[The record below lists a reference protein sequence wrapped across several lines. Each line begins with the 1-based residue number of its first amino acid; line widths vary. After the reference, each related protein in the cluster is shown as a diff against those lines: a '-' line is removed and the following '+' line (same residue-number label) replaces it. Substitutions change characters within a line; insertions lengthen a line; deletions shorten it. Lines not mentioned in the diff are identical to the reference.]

1 MQNIDGIDMELG
13 LAPIS
18 NVDNVLVNQAGGAR
32 NQGQYLTTYVSQK
45 LTNLFSLDS
54 NTVYSIVENTEYL
67 VISLTL
73 SYIYAKFLDKMFPIK
88 YNFSKEKLSLDVVLH
103 VFALALGFYFIPKAV
118 KVFPS
123 IFHTSIGFKA
133 YQTDAYSGTFVLIFL
148 SLFSF
153 ETLNTKLSMLMK
165 KFGVENFNSP
175 VNQSPGINKEKGRVD
190 NDNEVT
196 HKLVD
201 ENTRPSTKSSKQQ
214 LSQHQNQYPMNSSV
228 PTVSNFNHQQVAG
241 MNLQQQPTRERDDD
255 GSDLRKFLNQ
265 VNNQG
270 SPAQPQHQVHQQ
282 PTQQFT
288 PLSMGDMGS
297 GGMAPF

>member
-1 MQNIDGIDMELG
+1 MDNINGIEADLG
-13 LAPIS
+13 LSPIS
-18 NVDNVLVNQAGGAR
+18 NVDNVLINQAGGAR
-32 NQGQYLTTYVSQK
+32 NQGQYLSTYISQK
-45 LTNLFSLDS
+45 LNNLFSLDS

-67 VISLTL
+67 VLSLAL
-73 SYIYAKFLDKMFPIK
+73 SYIYAKFIDKMFPIK
-88 YNFSKEKLSLDVVLH
+88 YNFSKEKLSLDLVLH
-103 VFALALGFYFIPKAV
+103 VFALALGFYFIPKAI

-153 ETLNTKLSMLMK
+153 DTLNRKLKMLMK
-165 KFGVENFNSP
+165 ELGVEKFAAP
-175 VNQSPGINKEKGRVD
+175 IDKSPGIDKKKGRVD

-196 HKLVD
+196 HELVD

-228 PTVSNFNHQQVAG
+228 PTVSSFNHQQVAG
-241 MNLQQQPTRERDDD
+241 MNLQQEPTRKHDND
-255 GSDLRKFLNQ
+255 GSDIRQFLSQANMHNTIQ
-265 VNNQG
+265 N
-270 SPAQPQHQVHQQ
+270 SPSQ
-282 PTQQFT
+282 QQFM

-297 GGMAPF
+297 GMAPF